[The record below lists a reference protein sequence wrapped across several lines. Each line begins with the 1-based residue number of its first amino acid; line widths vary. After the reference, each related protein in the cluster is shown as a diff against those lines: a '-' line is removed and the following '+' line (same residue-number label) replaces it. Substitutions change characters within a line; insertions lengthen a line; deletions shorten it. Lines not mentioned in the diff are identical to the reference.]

1 MIPKAE
7 LNVAK
12 INDKGANLIF
22 LNVRLAF
29 VWLSKPQED
38 LTPGKYS
45 YKVTGLIPKSDF
57 KRMRPDLEKTV
68 QKILAQ
74 SSIITGAQDRKDAYV
89 QAMADG
95 KKKSLFKFGDEQTDK
110 SGVVYPGLKDMI
122 SFSTHTVAEQVGK
135 DLFRPK
141 VPITLMDLRK
151 QTVPEHD
158 IQAEL
163 YAGCYANLA
172 VTLGAYTMGGAGLTF
187 YLNGVMKT
195 ADGEKL
201 GGFDPFANIPAAEEG
216 DEGGSSVPDFGEEE
230 EMPKGKAAKKGK
242 K

>member
-1 MIPKAE
+1 MTPKAE

-12 INDKGANLIF
+12 INDKGASLIF
-22 LNVRLAF
+22 MNVRLAF

-45 YKVTGLIPKSDF
+45 YKVTGLIPKGDF
-57 KRMRPDLEKTV
+57 KRMRPELEKVV
-68 QKILAQ
+68 QKILSQ
-74 SSIITGAQDRKDAYV
+74 SSVVTGAQDRKDAYV

-95 KKKSLFKFGDEQTDK
+95 KKKSLFKFGDGQKDK
-110 SGVVYPGLKDMI
+110 SGVVYPGLKDMVTL
-122 SFSTHTVAEQVGK
+122 SAHTIAESIGK

-141 VPITLMDLRK
+141 VPITMLDMRK
-151 QTVPEHD
+151 QSIPEHE
-158 IQAEL
+158 ILNEL

-172 VTLGAYTMGGAGLTF
+172 VTLGAYTFGGAGLTF

-201 GGFDPFANIPAAEEG
+201 GGFDPFANIEAAEEG
-216 DEGGSSVPDFGEEE
+216 EESASAVPDFSEEAE
-230 EMPKGKAAKKGK
+230 APKAKAKGK
-242 K
+242 KK

>member
-1 MIPKAE
+1 MTPKAE

-12 INDKGANLIF
+12 INDKGANIIF
-22 LNVRLAF
+22 INVRLAF

-38 LTPGKYS
+38 LTPGKFS

-57 KRMRPDLEKTV
+57 KRMRPELDKVV
-68 QKILAQ
+68 QKILSQ
-74 SSIITGAQDRKDAYV
+74 SSIVTGAQDRKDAYV

-95 KKKSLFKFGDEQTDK
+95 KKKSLFKFGDDQTDK
-110 SGVVYPGLKDMI
+110 SGVVYPGLKDMVT
-122 SFSTHTVAEQVGK
+122 FSAHTIAEQTGK

-141 VPITLMDLRK
+141 VPITMLDTRK
-151 QTVPEHD
+151 QTIPEHD
-158 IQAEL
+158 ITNEL

-172 VTLGAYTMGGAGLTF
+172 VTLGAYTFGGAGLTF

-201 GGFDPFANIPAAEEG
+201 GGFDPFANIEAAEEIAEG
-216 DEGGSSVPDFGEEE
+216 DSAVPDFGEEE
-230 EMPKGKAAKKGK
+230 EAPKKGK
-242 K
+242 GKKK